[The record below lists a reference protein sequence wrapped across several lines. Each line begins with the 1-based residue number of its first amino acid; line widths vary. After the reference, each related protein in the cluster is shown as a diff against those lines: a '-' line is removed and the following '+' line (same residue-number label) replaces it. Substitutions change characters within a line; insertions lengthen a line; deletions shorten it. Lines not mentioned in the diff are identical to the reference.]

1 MSLLIVTAAG
11 SPLFGDF
18 LLIVSV
24 TSADGEPSTGLK
36 ASNFK
41 VHQLA
46 SLNHASV
53 NPRPVSKV
61 TEGPNGFYTIQLK
74 KNDVQPTLPSGHY
87 VLGVTVT
94 AGKNKGQTV
103 TTGDIPK

>member
-11 SPLFGDF
+11 SPLFSDF
-18 LLIVSV
+18 LLVVSV
-24 TSADGEPSTGLK
+24 TSADGDPAIGLK
-36 ASNFK
+36 ASSFK
-41 VHQLA
+41 VYVLA

-74 KNDVQPTLPSGHY
+74 KNTVQPTLPQGHY
-87 VLGVTVT
+87 VLGVIVT
-94 AGKNKGQTV
+94 SGKNKGQTV
-103 TTGDIPK
+103 TTGDIV